1 QAVAGAVFNTAA
13 QLGNTMGLAAMQII
27 STWVTKQQEKVKSP
41 TQALMEGYRA
51 TFWTMLALLLICTIV
66 GASGLRKA
74 GKETALK
81 KVINTTW
88 SIHWRNNRR
97 LFLSSLPSSLGN
109 LIMDASIFL
118 AILGVAI
125 PSFSLHVSFSESS
138 KFATYNFVKGVGK
151 IANARTNVKAIGCL
165 TRLAHR
171 QGIADDIV
179 NDLDYLLNFVGRMT
193 DYSEPDLVYLLER
206 LVSLNYKSLPKSR
219 RKAPVTNESW
229 GTAACQKR
237 RLQKLK
243 GQKPYYKASRALYK
257 CSICANV
264 FHTWSA
270 AAQHCKETHFGPV
283 AVYCMSCGYR
293 LPVSRRNQHESF
305 CGWRILDGDPNK
317 PSRIWLCCLQNLL
330 RLTKR
335 EVCEL
340 IAMCDFLRP
349 DGRCN
354 TRGKHCPGDT
364 VTLI

>member
-1 QAVAGAVFNTAA
+1 
-13 QLGNTMGLAAMQII
+13 
-27 STWVTKQQEKVKSP
+27 
-41 TQALMEGYRA
+41 
-51 TFWTMLALLLICTIV
+51 MLD
-66 GASGLRKA
+66 
-74 GKETALK
+74 LK
-81 KVINTTW
+81 
-88 SIHWRNNRR
+88 
-97 LFLSSLPSSLGN
+97 
-109 LIMDASIFL
+109 
-118 AILGVAI
+118 
-125 PSFSLHVSFSESS
+125 
-138 KFATYNFVKGVGK
+138 
-151 IANARTNVKAIGCL
+151 
-165 TRLAHR
+165 
-171 QGIADDIV
+171 DDIV
-179 NDLDYLLNFVGRMT
+179 NDLDSLLNFVGRMT

-229 GTAACQKR
+229 GRAACQKR

-257 CSICANV
+257 CSICANI

-283 AVYCMSCGYR
+283 AVYCMTCGYR

-354 TRGKHCPGDT
+354 TRALALYFFQQLRRLAEKSKASKLEPSCKLDERQEINPCSQIDNEILAGTKGIRDVFNWHA
-364 VTLI
+364 